1 MPRAIVIRSNPAHE
15 HGDDRPV
22 NTAAVEEVDE
32 SFLGD
37 DPVLVEVSHSSINYK
52 DVMALTG
59 LPGIVRRTPL
69 IGGIDLVGTVRQSSD
84 PLWRPGEA
92 VLLNGIGMSETR
104 NGAFSELAR
113 VPGDR
118 LVALPSCLSPA
129 RAAAL
134 GTAGYTAALCF
145 LRLRRAGLVTSP
157 ERPVLVTGATGGVGS
172 VAILLLAAA
181 GHHVA
186 ALTGR
191 PEELGDYLRGLG
203 AERIV
208 DRAELCDQRGALQ
221 KQRWSGVVDTVGGQV
236 LVNALA
242 QTAYSGTVTA
252 CGLAGSPAL
261 PGTVMPFILRN
272 VTLAGVDSVEAPV
285 EARREAWGL
294 LAALPGER
302 IDAVTARTVPL
313 DGAIGAAEELIGHRA
328 HGRTVVEVRA

>member
-52 DVMALTG
+52 DAMALTG

-129 RAAAL
+129 RAAP
-134 GTAGYTAALCF
+134 GPGPG
-145 LRLRRAGLVTSP
+145 RASIPDPGLPSSTTSQSP
-157 ERPVLVTGATGGVGS
+157 T
-172 VAILLLAAA
+172 
-181 GHHVA
+181 
-186 ALTGR
+186 
-191 PEELGDYLRGLG
+191 
-203 AERIV
+203 
-208 DRAELCDQRGALQ
+208 DQP
-221 KQRWSGVVDTVGGQV
+221 SGEIT
-236 LVNALA
+236 
-242 QTAYSGTVTA
+242 
-252 CGLAGSPAL
+252 
-261 PGTVMPFILRN
+261 
-272 VTLAGVDSVEAPV
+272 
-285 EARREAWGL
+285 
-294 LAALPGER
+294 
-302 IDAVTARTVPL
+302 
-313 DGAIGAAEELIGHRA
+313 
-328 HGRTVVEVRA
+328 